1 MSRRLALAAA
11 LVVVALVPA
20 AGGTAA
26 SGATTAAPFPVTV
39 TVGNGKVTVS
49 KRPARIV
56 SLSPTATE
64 TLFAIGAGS
73 QVVAVD
79 DQSDYPKSA
88 PKTGLSGL
96 HAERR
101 GDRRVPARPRRGR
114 GRPEGPGLGADA
126 ARDPGAVPQARLD
139 DPAAPTSRSGSSARS
154 PGTAPQAARVVAR
167 MKARI
172 SAIVAKRKPS
182 AQGLSVYHELDPSF
196 FSATSST
203 FVGRVYALFGLKN
216 VADAAPGGSDY
227 PQLSPEYIVA
237 SNPELSC
244 SPTRSAA
251 ARPRRLSPHAP
262 AGRAIKAV
270 REPVDRARRRL
281 GRLALGPAARGL
293 RPRGRHRAAAAREL
307 ARRDGRAAARR
318 SSCRR
323 PRLRP
328 ARFAPAASR
337 PAGRSPRSRSSWSR
351 SSSACSSAR
360 STSRPAT
367 PSGRCSR
374 ASG

>member
-11 LVVVALVPA
+11 LVVVLVPA
-20 AGGTAA
+20 ASGTAA

-88 PKTGLSGL
+88 PKTGLSGYTPNVEAIAGYRPDL
-96 HAERR
+96 VVVAADPKDLVSALTRLGIPVLYHK
-101 GDRRVPARPRRGR
+101 PASTIAGAYQQIRQLGTVTGR
-114 GRPEGPGLGADA
+114 G
-126 ARDPGAVPQARLD
+126 
-139 DPAAPTSRSGSSARS
+139 
-154 PGTAPQAARVVAR
+154 PQAARVVAR

-172 SAIVAKRKPS
+172 SAIVAKRKAS

-237 SNPELSC
+237 SNPELVVLADSIC
-244 SPTRSAA
+244 CGQTAA
-251 ARPRRLSPHAP
+251 TVASRP
-262 AGRAIKAV
+262 GWTGIKAV
-270 REPVDRARRRL
+270 RSRSIVRVDDSVASRWGPRLVDFVRAVGTALRRL
-281 GRLALGPAARGL
+281 
-293 RPRGRHRAAAAREL
+293 E
-307 ARRDGRAAARR
+307 
-318 SSCRR
+318 S
-323 PRLRP
+323 
-328 ARFAPAASR
+328 
-337 PAGRSPRSRSSWSR
+337 
-351 SSSACSSAR
+351 
-360 STSRPAT
+360 
-367 PSGRCSR
+367 
-374 ASG
+374 